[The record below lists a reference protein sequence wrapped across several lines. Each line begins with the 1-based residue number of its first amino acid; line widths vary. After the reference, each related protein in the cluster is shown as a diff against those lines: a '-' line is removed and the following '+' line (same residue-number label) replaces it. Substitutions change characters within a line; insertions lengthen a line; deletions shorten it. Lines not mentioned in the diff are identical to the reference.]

1 VNPGKQLHDL
11 QEIDLDLERKAEA
24 LSQVQSRLSRNESL
38 EKAKEQLE
46 AKRKQLAEVEKR
58 QKDSERA
65 TDDLLAKAKPLKE
78 KLYSGSV
85 GNPKELA
92 GLEHQ
97 VAQLTKETKV
107 EEDITLELM
116 GQAEATQ
123 KGIAEQAGRLGKMEE
138 EWQKMREE
146 LLAEQ
151 ESLLSAIDAATKKRE
166 EVVATIEPSHFEL
179 YRLVSARKQG
189 YAVARIE
196 QARCQGCRIT
206 LSMNDMT
213 RARSGDLVQC
223 DSCGRIL
230 YLG

>member
-1 VNPGKQLHDL
+1 
-11 QEIDLDLERKAEA
+11 
-24 LSQVQSRLSRNESL
+24 
-38 EKAKEQLE
+38 
-46 AKRKQLAEVEKR
+46 
-58 QKDSERA
+58 
-65 TDDLLAKAKPLKE
+65 
-78 KLYSGSV
+78 
-85 GNPKELA
+85 
-92 GLEHQ
+92 
-97 VAQLTKETKV
+97 
-107 EEDITLELM
+107 
-116 GQAEATQ
+116 
-123 KGIAEQAGRLGKMEE
+123 MEE

-206 LSMNDMT
+206 LSMSDMT